1 MKKILLLILVL
12 NIFILPSYALA
23 QVNPNRAGTTANTF
37 RIGQPEGYG
46 AKIDGSAENI
56 VGVLTKNAITLLY
69 SVSAIA
75 VIAYFL
81 WGAFDWI
88 TSGGDKEKINS
99 ARRKMTH
106 ALIGLALLSLSFVII
121 AVVGEI
127 VGFSPLKDLQIRGLG
142 DQTSPIVPNK
152 P

>member
-1 MKKILLLILVL
+1 MIKKLLVLLLFISVVLV
-12 NIFILPSYALA
+12 PSTTFA
-23 QVNPNRAGTTANTF
+23 QVSPNREGTSRNTF

-56 VGVLTKNAITLLY
+56 IGVLTENAITLLF
-69 SVSAIA
+69 SFSALA

-88 TSGGDKEKINS
+88 VSGGDKEKISS
-99 ARRKMTH
+99 ARKKMTH

-121 AVVGEI
+121 AVVGEL

-142 DQTSPIVPNK
+142 DQSSPVVPN
-152 P
+152 

>member
-1 MKKILLLILVL
+1 
-12 NIFILPSYALA
+12 
-23 QVNPNRAGTTANTF
+23 
-37 RIGQPEGYG
+37 
-46 AKIDGSAENI
+46 
-56 VGVLTKNAITLLY
+56 
-69 SVSAIA
+69 
-75 VIAYFL
+75 
-81 WGAFDWI
+81 
-88 TSGGDKEKINS
+88 
-99 ARRKMTH
+99 MTH